1 MASDEHP
8 GALAQIVAPISG
20 VIVDRQLGP
29 GQYAQAG
36 ASSPVFTIA
45 DMSSVWMVGNVREAD
60 AGHIRRGQTVE
71 VGVLAYPDRTFT
83 AHVIYVAP
91 TIDPNTHR
99 LTVRAVIDNADGALK
114 PEMFAS
120 FRILTSEGTQA
131 PAVPASA
138 VVYEGDSA
146 HVWVLQSADV
156 LAIRPIHTGR
166 ASDGLVEVLDGLQP
180 GERVVTRGSLFID
193 RSAT

>member
-1 MASDEHP
+1 
-8 GALAQIVAPISG
+8 
-20 VIVDRQLGP
+20 VDRQLGP

-36 ASSPVFTIA
+36 TSTPLFTIA

-60 AGHIRRGQTVE
+60 AGHIHRGQAVE
-71 VGVLAYPDRTFT
+71 VSVLAYPDRRF
-83 AHVIYVAP
+83 AARVVYVAP

-99 LTVRAVIDNADGALK
+99 LTVRAVIDNSDDALK
-114 PEMFAS
+114 PEMFAT

-146 HVWVLQSADV
+146 HVWVLQSTDAI
-156 LAIRPIHTGR
+156 AIRPIRAGR
-166 ASDGLVEVLDGLQP
+166 ASDGFVEVLDGLKP
-180 GERVVTRGSLFID
+180 GERVVTKGSLFID
-193 RSAT
+193 RSAAG